1 MKVAPADVANL
12 REGVLFSTVTGHFPP
27 FSPVNGSVH
36 KLNPSYLAT
45 VNKHAKNS
53 YRSERQER
61 DSDLDDVSRKEK
73 AVRIIADKTTSVLK
87 IKISKLET
95 RKKKRCEF

>member
-12 REGVLFSTVTGHFPP
+12 REGVLFSTVTGHFPR

-73 AVRIIADKTTSVLK
+73 AVRIADKPTRTQNL
-87 IKISKLET
+87 KISKLEK
-95 RKKKRCEF
+95 RKKKRCEI